1 MSLLS
6 SPSWCVWCGAVWST
20 DADLRITTALYGRR
34 ADRDRDLDV
43 DGRGRVPPQCLRY
56 LIRANPRYYNI
67 RPPSAIIYLSS
78 IYHLFTIYLSDLR
91 LVHIARG
98 RKREGRK
105 RAIMFDFGRRL
116 WEAAGVIDAFASRMR
131 GVTSTDMHIFRG
143 NYSIFLMVVVSNTI
157 MQCRNT
163 FFFQSCVFDTSVDQ
177 KPLCIYNLSLS
188 VSMHYLHPS
197 CSNNFIDNWLKLA

>member
-1 MSLLS
+1 MLVCNIFWSIVIISRWKFLTIICFVDCLQNTIGTKDNIDFHRMSLLS

-20 DADLRITTALYGRR
+20 DADLRTTATLYGRR

-43 DGRGRVPPQCLRY
+43 DGRGRAPPQCPRY

-131 GVTSTDMHIFRG
+131 DVTSTDMHIFRG
-143 NYSIFLMVVVSNTI
+143 NYLIFL
-157 MQCRNT
+157 
-163 FFFQSCVFDTSVDQ
+163 
-177 KPLCIYNLSLS
+177 KSLS
-188 VSMHYLHPS
+188 PTQ
-197 CSNNFIDNWLKLA
+197 